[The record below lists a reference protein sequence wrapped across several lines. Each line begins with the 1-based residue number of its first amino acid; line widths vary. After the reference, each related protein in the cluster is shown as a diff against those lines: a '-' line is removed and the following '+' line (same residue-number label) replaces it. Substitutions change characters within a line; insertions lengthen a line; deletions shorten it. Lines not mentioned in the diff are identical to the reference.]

1 MTTSLDDTSYAPT
14 EQRGIF
20 KRLIAFAS
28 GVYLIGMLA
37 YLAIR
42 LIFGDQWWWVA
53 LLNAFAIYTFLPAFI
68 LGPLATLAGMWRVAT
83 RMGLL
88 AILAVVWFGPFF
100 QPPSVSPSGAPT
112 IRVSTFN
119 MLGNNPTPE
128 QVISWLRDVDADVV
142 LLQEVPPSFRDSV
155 EAELTDLYPESQ
167 FDDITNNWNMGMLS
181 KYPIIA
187 ASDFDDNSR
196 IQRVTLEINGQE
208 IAVYNVHFQVP
219 IQEDSHLFET
229 GFHWLDLALH
239 YDEDGRNEQI
249 AELLTTLKTEP
260 LPFIVAGDFNMSQ
273 HTITYSSVAVA
284 MTDSFRRTESGL
296 GATFPATLSIIPPL
310 LRIDYVWYQR
320 NAFRAIDTHVGPHL
334 GSDHLP
340 VIADIEMLF
349 LTREPTG

>member
-53 LLNAFAIYTFLPAFI
+53 LLNAFAIYTFLPTFI

-112 IRVSTFN
+112 IRVATFN
-119 MLGNNPTPE
+119 MHGNSSDYDAIVE
-128 QVISWLRDVDADVV
+128 WLESSDPDIV
-142 LLQEVPPSFRDSV
+142 LFQEATPSFVETVLNMLSDQYPNQRFNEQARDWGNG
-155 EAELTDLYPESQ
+155 
-167 FDDITNNWNMGMLS
+167 FIS
-181 KYPIIA
+181 KYPIVES
-187 ASDFDDNSR
+187 SDLVENPR
-196 IQRVTLEINGQE
+196 NQRVVIEVNSEE

-219 IQEDSHLFET
+219 MQNDPHLFET

-239 YDEDGRNEQI
+239 YDETGRNNQI

-260 LPFIVAGDFNMSQ
+260 LPFVVAGDFNMSQ

-320 NAFRAIDTHVGPHL
+320 NAFRAIDTQVGPHL

-349 LTREPTG
+349 LNRDNTG